1 MEYKAN
7 IMYANVGSDDAKV
20 SISYFVTDTGSVESS
35 EKIIEELNAI
45 IEKHGGVPKEPKS
58 TNGD

>member
-7 IMYANVGSDDAKV
+7 IMYANVGQDDAKV

-35 EKIIEELNAI
+35 EEIIEELNTVI
-45 IEKHGGVPKEPKS
+45 KKHGGTPKESKKS
-58 TNGD
+58 ED

>member
-35 EKIIEELNAI
+35 EKIIKLLNAVI
-45 IEKHGGVPKEPKS
+45 DGHGGKPKEPKS
-58 TNGD
+58 TED